1 MLKTTVATTLYI
13 CREQTLWHLIYLY
26 FHLYNLKLTFYITKR
41 SDGYERKN
49 KSIILD
55 WSLQFWISSLFKA
68 EAGYN
73 KNYNA
78 EKLYLLGNW
87 LFSLIIITW
96 LTGVIHNTQV
106 QSTLVG
112 GRLYSPLLLLS
123 AKDLL
128 KLTSWFL
135 LF

>member
-1 MLKTTVATTLYI
+1 MV
-13 CREQTLWHLIYLY
+13 
-26 FHLYNLKLTFYITKR
+26 TKQHF
-41 SDGYERKN
+41 S

-106 QSTLVG
+106 QSSLVG
-112 GRLYSPLLLLS
+112 GLLYSPLLPLS
-123 AKDLL
+123 ARDLL
-128 KLTSWFL
+128 KIDFMVSFVLGIQEQDVIL
-135 LF
+135 L